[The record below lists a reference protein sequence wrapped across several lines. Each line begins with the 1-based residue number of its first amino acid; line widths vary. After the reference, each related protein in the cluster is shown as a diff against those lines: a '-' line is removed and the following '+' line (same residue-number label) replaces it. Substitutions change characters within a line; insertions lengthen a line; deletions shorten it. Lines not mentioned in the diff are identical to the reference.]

1 MAWSKLKRSVE
12 EDGFETSMIG
22 RRFKLKAEPFKQWLA
37 LVGKERLDEIA
48 DPEKAMERSVFMEI
62 LCVL

>member
-22 RRFKLKAEPFKQWLA
+22 RRFRLKAETFKQWLA

-48 DPEKAMERSVFMEI
+48 DPEKAMERSVSMEI